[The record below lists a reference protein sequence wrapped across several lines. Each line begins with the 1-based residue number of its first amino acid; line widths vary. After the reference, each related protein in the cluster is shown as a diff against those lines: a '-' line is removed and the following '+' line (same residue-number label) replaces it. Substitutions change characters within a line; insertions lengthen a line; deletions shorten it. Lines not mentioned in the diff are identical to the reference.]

1 MKKRLLFGVLGMFT
15 AVCLW
20 PSPGVCAE
28 ALSAYQIVKKSEA
41 LMDQAKDSKNEM
53 LMTLIDKRG
62 NKRERK
68 LLSYA
73 KNYPDGS
80 KKALIIFEA
89 PADVKGTSFLV
100 WSNEKKDDQQWLY
113 LPALQRVRQVTSS
126 SKGDSFMGSEFS
138 FYDMGTRNL
147 DKNTYKLLKEE
158 AVDGQACY
166 VIESIP
172 NEAEFYGKVVT
183 WIRKENFVPAKMQ
196 FYDTKGAFL
205 KEGTMT
211 KIISIKGINTPTHIE
226 MKNAQNGRATILDLS
241 NIQYDSG
248 LSDDIFTQRYMQRGR

>member
-1 MKKRLLFGVLGMFT
+1 MKRLVMLGAVGMFM
-15 AVCLW
+15 AACLMH
-20 PSPGVCAE
+20 PLGANAE
-28 ALSAYQIVKKSEA
+28 GMSAYQIVKKSEA
-41 LMDQAKDSKNEM
+41 LMEQAKDSKSEM
-53 LMTLIDKRG
+53 LMTLIDKKG

-73 KNYPDGS
+73 KNYPDGA
-80 KKALIIFEA
+80 KKALLIFQS

-126 SKGDSFMGSEFS
+126 SKGDSFMGSECS

-147 DKNTYKLLKEE
+147 EKNTYKLLKEE

-172 NEAEFYGKVVT
+172 KEAEFYSKVIT
-183 WIRKENFVPAKMQ
+183 WIRKENFLPAKMQ

-211 KIISIKGINTPTHIE
+211 KIVTIKNINTPTHIE
-226 MKNAQNGRATILDLS
+226 MRNAQNGRATILDLS

-248 LSDDIFTQRYMQRGR
+248 LSEDIFTQRYMQRGN